1 MLIDTRN
8 VRPSSTTASNSSVSQ
23 KRSANL
29 LKHWSGKVSWR
40 SHHPPKVNDWTSNAS
55 KAIGSPGLTTPQL
68 TTASLRVSGFQDKG
82 AIWRGEELY
91 YFSIPT
97 GIRHQAHADHPNMF
111 RVVYPDG
118 TLSGDCY
125 NLARTQQH
133 CRDLARAIYPRQ
145 SAATSA
151 LSENNVAGA
160 PGKAVHSSFGPGRHS
175 PTPPSLRKPSPS
187 EASS

>member
-1 MLIDTRN
+1 MSPNTAKALKTLSG
-8 VRPSSTTASNSSVSQ
+8 VR
-23 KRSANL
+23 R
-29 LKHWSGKVSWR
+29 
-40 SHHPPKVNDWTSNAS
+40 SNAS

-97 GIRHQAHADHPNMF
+97 GIRRQAHADHPNMF

-118 TLSGDCY
+118 TLSADCY

-175 PTPPSLRKPSPS
+175 PHPNNRKPSHRPP
-187 EASS
+187 